1 MNVITVSREYGAGG
15 GEVARRL
22 AERLGWELLD
32 RELLTQA
39 AAVERMVDA
48 DIEALDEQALT
59 LVDRLRLHPPHERY
73 MRGLKEAAQAAAARG
88 NVVLVGRGTR
98 FLVGETADQFRL
110 RLVAPLTWRAERM
123 ARLAGWSHADALAR
137 CAKIDHSRERF
148 MRYFFGE
155 SSTRPSAYDLV
166 VNTGRVSLDDVV
178 DFVAALLRGD
188 SSAENAGSSH
198 GSRIVTVAR
207 EMAAGDS
214 ALIPTLAAR
223 LGLRLVDREQFT
235 EEARLLGISESELRD
250 LEGQPPAKVRA
261 DAGQRHAEVRRQLV
275 AELAERGDV
284 LLVGHNGCGFLQDDP
299 RAYHVRLI
307 APMTCRVKRVM
318 EHHWLKEEAARKLV
332 AESDA
337 ARQRSYQSAFGR
349 DWSSPLE
356 YHITVNAARLGT
368 RMVDLVALAAERYW
382 ASCEEETD

>member
-1 MNVITVSREYGAGG
+1 MKVITVSREYGAGG

-48 DIEALDEQALT
+48 DIEALDEQALS

-110 RLVAPLTWRAERM
+110 RLVAPLAWRAERM

-137 CAKIDHSRERF
+137 CARIDQTRERF

-155 SSTRPSAYDLV
+155 NSTRPSAYDLV
-166 VNTGRVSLDDVV
+166 VNTGRVALDEVIDS
-178 DFVAALLRGD
+178 VAALLRGE
-188 SSAENAGSSH
+188 SFAENAAVSR

-223 LGLRLVDREQFT
+223 LGLRLVEREQFA
-235 EEARLLGISESELRD
+235 EEARLLGLSEAELRVM
-250 LEGQPPAKVRA
+250 EEKPAARTRA
-261 DAGQRHAEVRRQLV
+261 NGGLRHAEVRRQLITEW
-275 AELAERGDV
+275 AAHGEV
-284 LLVGHNGCGFLQDDP
+284 LLVGHNGCGILHDEP
-299 RAYHVRLI
+299 RAYHVRLT
-307 APMTCRVKRVM
+307 APLTCRVKRVM
-318 EHHWLKEEAARKLV
+318 EHHWLKEEAARKLI
-332 AESDA
+332 ADSDV

-349 DWSSPLE
+349 DLKSPLE
-356 YHITVNAARLGT
+356 YHITVNAGRLGT
-368 RMVDLVALAAERYW
+368 TMVDLVALAAERHW
-382 ASCEEETD
+382 ASVEENTD